1 MAPGRSELV
10 ASSDVRGYFHES
22 VERAM
27 QQLRVQA
34 ADDTIHYVVNLLAL
48 FARSENLYERTPAG
62 YDLAPLALMLRDA
75 LEAPSL
81 AVRRAAYRRLGDVAL
96 FIGGFFAHSLARR
109 LVDVDYYIA
118 MGGGAYGAL
127 SEILR
132 RGEGG
137 TTPVAVYAELA
148 AKFAGFIDVL
158 AEVSAGAV
166 PGNDADV
173 LRLYEIYL
181 RTGSVRAR
189 RRLVALG
196 VLPNDQLSTRQ
207 S

>member
-1 MAPGRSELV
+1 
-10 ASSDVRGYFHES
+10 
-22 VERAM
+22 M
-27 QQLRVQA
+27 QQLRVRA
-34 ADDTIHYVVNLLAL
+34 ADDTIQYVVNLLAL

-62 YDLAPLALMLRDA
+62 YDLAPLAFMLRDA

-81 AVRRAAYRRLGDVAL
+81 AVQRAAYRRLGDVAL

-127 SEILR
+127 SELLG
-132 RGEGG
+132 RGESGAPG
-137 TTPVAVYAELA
+137 AVYAELA
-148 AKFAGFIDVL
+148 AKFAGFVDVL
-158 AEVSAGAV
+158 AEVSAGEK
-166 PGNDADV
+166 PSTDADV

-181 RTGSVRAR
+181 RTGSVSAR

-196 VLPNDQLSTRQ
+196 VLPSDQLSTRQ

>member
-1 MAPGRSELV
+1 MYSDVTGVV

-27 QQLRVQA
+27 QQLRVRA
-34 ADDTIHYVVNLLAL
+34 ADDTIQYVVNLLAL

-62 YDLAPLALMLRDA
+62 YDLAPLAFMLRDA

-81 AVRRAAYRRLGDVAL
+81 AVQRAAYRRLGDVAL

-127 SEILR
+127 SELLG
-132 RGEGG
+132 RGEAGAPG
-137 TTPVAVYAELA
+137 AVYAELA
-148 AKFAGFIDVL
+148 AKFAGFVDVL
-158 AEVSAGAV
+158 AEVSAGEK
-166 PGNDADV
+166 PGTDADV
-173 LRLYEIYL
+173 LWLYEIYL
-181 RTGSVRAR
+181 RTGSVSAR

-196 VLPNDQLSTRQ
+196 VLPSDQLSTRQ